1 MCAMNDAHGGRR
13 SVKET
18 TMLFTPIRHR
28 SAYVSVP
35 RAFDTHLERWL
46 NGTLENTSHCT
57 KPALQQDEQAYT
69 LSFDLP
75 GVTKEQLTIGI
86 EGAVVRIETVAD
98 APRRYQMAY
107 ELPQELD
114 ASASSAKL
122 ELGVLTLKLAKLVP
136 PTKASTLTV
145 Q

>member
-1 MCAMNDAHGGRR
+1 MNDAHGGRR

-18 TMLFTPIRHR
+18 TMLFAPIRHR

-46 NGTLENTSHCT
+46 NGTLENTNACAN
-57 KPALQQDEQAYT
+57 PALKQDEQAYT

-114 ASASSAKL
+114 ATGSSAKL

-136 PTKASTLTV
+136 PSKASTLTV

>member
-1 MCAMNDAHGGRR
+1 MCAMNDARGGRR

-18 TMLFTPIRHR
+18 TMLFAPLVHR
-28 SAYVSVP
+28 SAYVTVP
-35 RAFDTHLERWL
+35 RAFDTRLEKWL
-46 NGTLENTSHCT
+46 RDSVDASSACAN
-57 KPALQQDEQAYT
+57 PALKQDEQAYT

-114 ASASSAKL
+114 ATGSSAKL

-136 PTKASTLTV
+136 PNKASTLTV

>member
-1 MCAMNDAHGGRR
+1 
-13 SVKET
+13 
-18 TMLFTPIRHR
+18 MLFAPIRHR

-46 NGTLENTSHCT
+46 NGTLENTNACA

-86 EGAVVRIETVAD
+86 EGAVVRIDTVAD

-114 ASASSAKL
+114 ATGSSAKL

-136 PTKASTLTV
+136 PSKASTLPV